1 MKIFFIAS
9 SIYILFLMKM
19 KFKATYD
26 ASLDTF
32 RIEYLLGGAALLA
45 FVFPYEYSVL
55 EVGWLIYKR
64 TEDREKEREFFFV

>member
-1 MKIFFIAS
+1 
-9 SIYILFLMKM
+9 MKM

-32 RIEYLLGGAALLA
+32 RIEYLLGGAAILA

-55 EVGWLIYKR
+55 EVG
-64 TEDREKEREFFFV
+64 

>member
-55 EVGWLIYKR
+55 EVG
-64 TEDREKEREFFFV
+64 